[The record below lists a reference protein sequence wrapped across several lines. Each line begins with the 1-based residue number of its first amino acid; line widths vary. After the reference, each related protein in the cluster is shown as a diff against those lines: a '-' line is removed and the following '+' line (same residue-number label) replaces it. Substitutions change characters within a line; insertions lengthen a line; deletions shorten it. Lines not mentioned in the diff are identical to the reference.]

1 MVDMKICKRCAKSPK
16 AGRSPYCIECK
27 KLNRAEAVARF
38 QRSKVAI
45 LECRHCGLSQDDL
58 SADIVE
64 EQLKFTIGYSDS
76 AGETLE
82 DLIRSG
88 LDDRQ
93 INAKVILI
101 REELSYEQ

>member
-1 MVDMKICKRCAKSPK
+1 MRICKRCGKEPK
-16 AGRSPYCIECK
+16 VGRSPYCMECK
-27 KLNRAEAVARF
+27 KRNRNEAAKRY
-38 QRSKVAI
+38 QISQGNSI
-45 LECRHCGLSQDDL
+45 IECRHCGLSQDDL

>member
-1 MVDMKICKRCAKSPK
+1 MVDMKICKRCGELPK
-16 AGRSPYCIECK
+16 VGRSPYCIECK
-27 KLNRAEAVARF
+27 KLNRNEAVSRF
-38 QRSKVAI
+38 HQSKAI
-45 LECRHCGLSQDDL
+45 LLECRHCGLSQDDL